1 MNATRPWARL
11 LHTATLRPE
20 HRKIRPN
27 RAAILFLFLIGP
39 SILRSSAQ
47 DTPRVQLFAGYSYL
61 RFDSTAFGF
70 ANASNLNGYSLAPAF
85 NITHGLGVVAQLS
98 GQYGSKLNLRD
109 LTFGPQFLF
118 PRERTLF
125 FAHVLIGDAR
135 TFVSVGTG
143 AGDTARSMAGGGGM
157 DLHLSPRFAWRVF
170 EADYV
175 HTSLF
180 GGTQNNVR
188 ISTGLVYHWHSI
200 KKPGH
205 RRPQTQNP

>member
-11 LHTATLRPE
+11 LHTAILRQQQ
-20 HRKIRPN
+20 KKMRPN
-27 RAAILFLFLIGP
+27 LAAILFLFLIGL

-85 NITHGLGVVAQLS
+85 NITHGFGVVAQLS
-98 GQYGSKLNLRD
+98 GQYGAKLNLRD
-109 LTFGPQFLF
+109 LTFGPQLLF
-118 PRERTLF
+118 PRERKLF
-125 FAHVLIGDAR
+125 FAHLLIGEAR

-143 AGDTARSMAGGGGM
+143 AGDTVRSFAGGGGM
-157 DLHLSPRFAWRVF
+157 DLDLSPRFAWRVF

-180 GGTQNNVR
+180 AGTQNNVR

>member
-20 HRKIRPN
+20 PKKIRPN
-27 RAAILFLFLIGP
+27 LGAILFLFLIGP
-39 SILRSSAQ
+39 CILRSSAQ
-47 DTPRVQLFAGYSYL
+47 DTPRLQLFAGYSYL

-70 ANASNLNGYSLAPAF
+70 ANASNLNGFSLAPAF
-85 NITHGLGVVAQLS
+85 NITHGFGVVAQLS

-118 PRERTLF
+118 PRERKLF
-125 FAHVLIGDAR
+125 FAHLLIGDAR

-143 AGDTARSMAGGGGM
+143 AGDTARSIAGGGGM
-157 DLHLSPRFAWRVF
+157 DLDLSSRFAWRVF

-188 ISTGLVYHWHSI
+188 ISTGLVYHWRSI